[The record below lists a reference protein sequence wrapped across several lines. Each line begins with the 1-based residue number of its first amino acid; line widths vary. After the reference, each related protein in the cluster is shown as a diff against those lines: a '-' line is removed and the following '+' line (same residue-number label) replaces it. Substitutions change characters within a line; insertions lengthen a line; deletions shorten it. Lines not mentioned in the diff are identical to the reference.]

1 MVPSGNQLYQEIAA
15 FFATFD
21 TAMKKLKITF
31 VALMACALA
40 ANAQNAVL
48 LHSHNDY
55 ERVAPF
61 WEAYSERFD
70 SVEADV
76 YCIDGKLFVS
86 HDKKDVAPERTF
98 EALYLEP
105 VLKVFGLNGGRA
117 WAGSEQTIQL
127 LIDIKETTEPTLG
140 TLVRLL
146 EAHPDVFDPAVN
158 PYAVRVVMTGNV
170 PSPADFDRYPDF
182 IFFDGNLDAEY
193 TQGQLQRI
201 ALFSAPFYKYTL
213 WRGRGR
219 GSKAGWE
226 KVMEAVERAHAQG
239 KPIRFW
245 GAPENETV
253 YHVFYSLGIDY
264 MNSDRPAECAL
275 FYKSHPELVSE

>member
-1 MVPSGNQLYQEIAA
+1 MIFL
-15 FFATFD
+15 TFD
-21 TAMKKLKITF
+21 TDMKRISVTIL
-31 VALMACALA
+31 ALLLCTLVSG
-40 ANAQNAVL
+40 AQNVVL

-55 ERVAPF
+55 ERTAPF
-61 WEAYSERFD
+61 WEAYSEHFD

-76 YCIDGKLFVS
+76 YCIDGTLFVS
-86 HDKKDVAPERTF
+86 HDKKDIAPEKTF

-105 VLKVFGLNGGRA
+105 VLKAFALNGGRP
-117 WAGSEQTIQL
+117 WADSEQTLQL

-146 EAHPDVFDPAVN
+146 ETHRDVFDPAVN

-170 PSPADFDRYPDF
+170 PAPEDFAKYPDF
-182 IFFDGNLDAEY
+182 TFFDGNLDLEY
-193 TQGQLQRI
+193 TEAQLHRI
-201 ALFSAPFYKYTL
+201 ALFSAPFFKYTL
-213 WRGRGR
+213 WRGKGR

-226 KVMEAVERAHAQG
+226 KVMEAVETAHAQG
-239 KPIRFW
+239 KPVRFW

-264 MNSDRPAECAL
+264 MNSDHPAECAL
-275 FYKSHPELVSE
+275 FYRSCLELFE